1 MPPASPA
8 APTLSDG
15 TVTLRALSA
24 DDIPAIVEQST
35 DAETVRWTTLWE
47 GYTHDDGREFVER
60 TEREWASGERHT
72 WAVEHD
78 GRFAGLVGYRPRGEQ
93 AVEVSFAAHPGS
105 PRSVASSRVPC
116 GWRSR
121 MRSTRAPRSPS
132 GTRSP
137 ATTAPA
143 RWPGDSGSASPAR

>member
-15 TVTLRALSA
+15 TVTLRVLSE

-60 TEREWASGERHT
+60 TEREWTSGERHT
-72 WAVEHD
+72 WAVENG
-78 GRFAGLVGYRPRGEQ
+78 GRFAGLVGYRPRGKQ
-93 AVEVSFAAHPGS
+93 AVEVSFAAHPGH
-105 PRSVASSRVPC
+105 RGGGVI
-116 GWRSR
+116 
-121 MRSTRAPRSPS
+121 TRALRLALTHAFDS
-132 GTRSP
+132 GAEVAFWHALAGNYGSRKV
-137 ATTAPA
+137 AW
-143 RWPGDSGSASPAR
+143 RLGSASPAR